1 MFLVYI
7 KVKINEKNGLF
18 NQKNQKKI
26 MEIQCWWQKKK
37 KQSRKKQ
44 VNKVSC
50 NIFKHDFSG
59 GHGTSWHFC
68 DTGNFFLYIHFV
80 IVND

>member
-1 MFLVYI
+1 
-7 KVKINEKNGLF
+7 
-18 NQKNQKKI
+18 
-26 MEIQCWWQKKK
+26 MEIQCWWQKNK

-68 DTGNFFLYIHFV
+68 DTGNFFFMYSSRH
-80 IVND
+80 